1 MIERMKQIC
10 VVAAGSRKDELLT
23 ELRNL
28 NLLHIAERVPADTA
42 LTDSFARLLKTMNEL
57 AEYSPKKQKPAEIL
71 GDPEFKVLD
80 GKVTA
85 ALSEKSEFTGKK
97 STALM
102 EIERVQKWGDF
113 DPEELRRFRKDG
125 IRIRFYQIGKKEFE
139 EFLTHDEI
147 DFIKLGS
154 VDKLATV
161 AVLGDTEM
169 PVQATEFLL
178 PARSL
183 SELRQAVTDYDRK
196 INECTECLTESSK
209 YVGSYKAQLV
219 KLQNEIEYSSAQRTA
234 SDGEGLTW
242 ISGYLPKA
250 DFDTFKKAAA
260 KNSWAYLAEDVVEDD
275 GEVPTK
281 VRYTKLT
288 GLMKPVFDILGTVPG
303 YNEYDI
309 SLWFLMFFTLF
320 FAMIVGDAAYG
331 VLFLIGAIVLNVKT
345 KKLSDANLLL
355 YVLSI
360 ATIAWGS
367 VTGTW
372 FGLEGA
378 MKIPLLKSLV
388 IPQIANYPEYF
399 NVTTTAAQNNVM
411 KFCFSIGIV
420 QLALACIMNIRKKL
434 MMHDLSWV
442 ADLGWLMSLCSLYV
456 LVLYLVIG
464 QNANLGIV
472 AVIVVVCFFVVI
484 CFGGQGP
491 DKTFAEGL
499 KAGLGGAFTTFLDTI
514 SAFGNVMSYI
524 RLFAVGMSSLAIAQS
539 FNNMASGFTGVLVFA
554 AALIM
559 IFGHVLNI
567 VMAFLSVAVHG
578 VRLNLLE
585 FSGQLGMEWSGI
597 EYDPFRKM
605 DKVRK

>member
-1 MIERMKQIC
+1 MIERMKQVCI
-10 VVAAGSRKDELLT
+10 VAADCRKDELLT
-23 ELRNL
+23 KLRDL
-28 NLLHIAERVPADTA
+28 NLLHIAERKPAATA
-42 LTDSFARLLKTMNEL
+42 LTDRFARISKTMNEL
-57 AEYSPKKQKPAEIL
+57 AEFSPKKQASAGEL
-71 GDPEFKVLD
+71 SDREFEELDSKVV
-80 GKVTA
+80 K
-85 ALSEKSEFTGKK
+85 ALAEKSETAGKK
-97 STALM
+97 SAALM
-102 EIERVQKWGDF
+102 EIERVTKWGDF
-113 DPEELRRFRKDG
+113 DPAMLREFRKDG
-125 IRIRFYQIGKKEFE
+125 IHFRFYQLGSKEFQ

-147 DFIKLGS
+147 DYIRMRS
-154 VDKLATV
+154 VDKLNTV
-161 AVLGDTEM
+161 AVIGDTEM
-169 PVQATEFLL
+169 PVQATEFQL
-178 PARSL
+178 PTKSL
-183 SELRQAVTDYDRK
+183 SELKKDVDIFDKK
-196 INECTECLTESSK
+196 ITECTDFLTDSSK
-209 YVGSYKAQLV
+209 YLKSYRAQLV
-219 KLQNEIEYSSAQRTA
+219 NLQNEIEYSSAERTA
-234 SDGEGLTW
+234 EDEDGLTW
-242 ISGYLPKA
+242 ISGYLPA
-250 DFDTFKKAAA
+250 VDFDRFKKAAA
-260 KNSWAYLAEDVVEDD
+260 ENRWAYLAEDVVEDD
-275 GEVPTK
+275 GAVPTK

-331 VLFLIGAIVLNVKT
+331 VLFLTGAVVLNVKT

-355 YVLSI
+355 YVLSV

-378 MKIPLLKSLV
+378 MKIPFLKNLV

-399 NVTTTAAQNNVM
+399 NVATTAAQNNVM

-434 MMHDLSWV
+434 MAHDLSWV
-442 ADLGWLMSLCSLYV
+442 SDLGWLISLCALYV

-464 QNANLGIV
+464 QTANLGVI
-472 AVIVVVCFFVVI
+472 AVIVIVCFITVI
-484 CFGGQGP
+484 LFGGQAPG
-491 DKTFAEGL
+491 KSFGEGV

-539 FNNMASGFTGVLVFA
+539 FNNMASGFSGVLVVA

-585 FSGQLGMEWSGI
+585 FSGQLGMEWSGT

>member
-1 MIERMKQIC
+1 MIERMTKVCI
-10 VVAAGSRKDELLT
+10 VAAAGKKDALLT
-23 ELRNL
+23 ELREL
-28 NLLHIAERVPADTA
+28 KLLHIAERVPADA
-42 LTDSFARLLKTMNEL
+42 SLTDRFQRISKTMNEL
-57 AEYSPKKQKPAEIL
+57 SEYRPKKQRSAE
-71 GDPEFKVLD
+71 VLSD
-80 GKVTA
+80 EGFRELDEKVTG
-85 ALSEKSEFTGKK
+85 ALSEKAELTGKR
-97 STALM
+97 SAELM
-102 EIERVQKWGDF
+102 EIERVTKWGDF
-113 DPEELRRFRKDG
+113 DPEELRRFRKEG
-125 IRIRFYQIGKKEFE
+125 VSLRFYQLGKKEYE
-139 EFLTHDEI
+139 EFRSHEEI
-147 DFIKLGS
+147 DYILLAA
-154 VDKLATV
+154 VDGLPVV
-161 AVLGDTEM
+161 AVLGDAVM
-169 PVQATEFLL
+169 PVQATEFQ
-178 PARSL
+178 PPTRSL
-183 SELRQAVTDYDRK
+183 SELKQAVAGDEKK
-196 INECTECLTESSK
+196 IGECESLLTESSQ
-209 YVGSYKAQLV
+209 YTGSYKAQLV
-219 KLQNEIEYSSAQRTA
+219 KLQNEIEYSGAERTA
-234 SDGEGLTW
+234 SEEEGLTW
-242 ISGYLPKA
+242 LSGYLPTA
-250 DFDTFKKAAA
+250 DFGTFKKAAA
-260 KNSWAYLAEDVVEDD
+260 ENSWAYLAEDVVEDD

-331 VLFLIGAIVLNVKT
+331 VLFLAGAVALHVKT

-355 YVLSI
+355 YVLSV

-388 IPQIANYPEYF
+388 IPEIANYPEYF

-434 MMHDLSWV
+434 RAHDLSWV
-442 ADLGWLMSLCSLYV
+442 SDLCWLVSLCALYV

-472 AVIVVVCFFVVI
+472 AAIVIVCFLGVI
-484 CFGGQGP
+484 CFGGQEPG
-491 DKTFAEGL
+491 KSFSEGL

-539 FNNMASGFTGVLVFA
+539 FNNMASGFTGILVFV

-567 VMAFLSVAVHG
+567 IMAFLSVAVHG

-585 FSGQLGMEWSGI
+585 FSGQLGMEWSGT